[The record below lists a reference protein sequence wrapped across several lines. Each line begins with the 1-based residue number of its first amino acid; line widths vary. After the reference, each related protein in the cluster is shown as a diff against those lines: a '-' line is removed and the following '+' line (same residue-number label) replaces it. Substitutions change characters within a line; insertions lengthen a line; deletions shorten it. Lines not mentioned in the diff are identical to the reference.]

1 MNSRWLHPRAFLSL
15 ASAFVFFPLILTGMA
30 YAEFWITGEAGVFN
44 TILFLPL
51 SIYYSLPAL
60 IFPNT
65 YFVTGH
71 GVGPTGIIGIGIACF
86 FYAIIAYFIS
96 IFSTGK

>member
-1 MNSRWLHPRAFLSL
+1 MKSRFLKPRAFFSL
-15 ASAFVFFPLILTGMA
+15 TSGLVVFPLVMTGMA
-30 YAEFWITGEAGVFN
+30 YAEYWITGEAGVFN

-60 IFPNT
+60 IFPSH

-71 GVGPTGIIGIGIACF
+71 GVGPSGLAGIGMASL
-86 FYAIIAYFIS
+86 FYVLVAYFIS
-96 IFSTGK
+96 ILAASK